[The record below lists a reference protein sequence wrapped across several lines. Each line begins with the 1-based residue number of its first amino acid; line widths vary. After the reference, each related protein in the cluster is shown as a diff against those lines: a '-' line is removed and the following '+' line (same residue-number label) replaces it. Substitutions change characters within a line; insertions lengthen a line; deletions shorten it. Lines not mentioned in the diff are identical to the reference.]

1 MRLRHVARSAALR
14 GAALL
19 LALILLASCAMPP
32 LEEGADAYYVFT
44 DDTQSTVTLHE
55 KPTRVAVLFSSFA
68 DVWKCAGGEVGITVG
83 ESIERG
89 FASTDAILVD
99 SGAGKT
105 VNTEA
110 LLVADPDFVICSADV
125 ASQVKAAEL
134 LREHGIATACFRIE
148 SFEDYLRVLGICT
161 DITGEEEKYR
171 ENGIEVKER
180 IDAMLSSVKEQ
191 NRRTD
196 ILFVRAS
203 ATSVKAKSSTEHFAS
218 LMLSELG
225 AHNIADDTP
234 LLIDGLGGEEILKRN
249 PTHVFVSVM
258 GSEEGA
264 KEALD
269 SNTVISSLEATQNGR
284 CHVLPKDLFQYK
296 PNARWDEAYLYL
308 IELLYENF
316 ETNG

>member
-1 MRLRHVARSAALR
+1 MRTHPIARRGAALS

-19 LALILLASCAMPP
+19 LLMLLTSCASPV
-32 LEEGADAYYVFT
+32 EKADTDVYYTFT
-44 DDTQSTVTLHE
+44 DDLQNSVTLSK

-68 DVWKCAGGEVGITVG
+68 DVWLCAGGEVCITVG
-83 ESIERG
+83 ESVERG
-89 FASTDAILVD
+89 FARGDAILVD

-110 LLVADPDFVICSADV
+110 LLSANPDFVICSADIG
-125 ASQVKAAEL
+125 AQVKAAEL
-134 LREHGIATACFRIE
+134 LCGQGIPAACFRIE
-148 SFEDYLRVLGICT
+148 SFEDYLRVLKICT
-161 DITGEEEKYR
+161 DITGAQEKYQ
-171 ENGIEVKER
+171 ENGIAVKER
-180 IDAMLSSVKEQ
+180 IDSMLTSVRSQ
-191 NRRTD
+191 NKTAD

-203 ATSVKAKSSTEHFAS
+203 ATSVKAKSSKDHFVS

-225 AHNIADDTP
+225 AHNIADSAP
-234 LLIDGLGGEEILKRN
+234 LLIDGLDGEEILSRN
-249 PTHVFVSVM
+249 PSHIFVSIM

-264 KEALD
+264 KKALA
-269 SNTVISSLEATQNGR
+269 SNTVISSLDATQNGN
-284 CHVLPKDLFQYK
+284 CHILPKELFQYK